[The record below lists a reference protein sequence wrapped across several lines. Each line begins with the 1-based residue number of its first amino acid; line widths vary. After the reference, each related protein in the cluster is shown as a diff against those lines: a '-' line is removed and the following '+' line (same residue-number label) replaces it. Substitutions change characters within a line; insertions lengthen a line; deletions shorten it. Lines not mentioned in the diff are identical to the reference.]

1 MSIHQQP
8 VHRQFEIDPY
18 GSVTQAIRESLID
31 ETPKQARIIADFP
44 ILAKPTSRGKRLVYL
59 DSAASSQKPRAVI
72 DALVRYYE
80 NDNANIHR
88 GVYELAARAT
98 EQFEAARA
106 KVARFVNAAH
116 TEEIVWTRNTTE
128 AINLVSFSWGL
139 QNLGPGDAILTTQL
153 EHHSNLVPWQL
164 LAAKTGAALR
174 FIPADADG
182 VLVLDG
188 LDALLDGVKLVALA
202 HVSNTI
208 GSIAPL
214 DTIVARAHAAGA
226 VVLVD
231 AAQSVPHMPVD
242 VQALDVDFLA
252 ASGHKMCGP
261 TGIGFLYGKRALLEA
276 MPPFLTGGDMIKR
289 VSYERTSWN
298 EVPWK
303 FEAGT
308 SNIADA
314 IALGAAVDYLTE
326 IGMDWVRE
334 HERRIVGYALE
345 RLEELSP
352 RGLAVYGPPRDVERA
367 GVISFNLGDIHA
379 HDLASIL
386 DIEGVCVRAGHHCTM
401 PLMEKMGWP
410 ATARASFYLYNTEA
424 DVDALIDALG
434 KAAAVFHLP

>member
-1 MSIHQQP
+1 VIAAA
-8 VHRQFEIDPY
+8 D
-18 GSVTQAIRESLID
+18 
-31 ETPKQARIIADFP
+31 PKQARIVADFP
-44 ILAKPTSRGKRLVYL
+44 ILGTTTSRGKRLVYL

-72 DALVRYYE
+72 DKLVDYYE
-80 NDNANIHR
+80 NYNANIHR
-88 GVYELAARAT
+88 GVYEIAARAT
-98 EQFEAARA
+98 DAFEEARA
-106 KVARFVNAAH
+106 KVARFLNAAD
-116 TEEIVWTRNTTE
+116 TAEIIWTRNTTE

-139 QNLGPGDAILTTQL
+139 YNLAPGDAILTTQL

-164 LAAKTGAALR
+164 LAEKTGAELR
-174 FIPADADG
+174 YIPSDAHG
-182 VLVLDG
+182 NLVLDH
-188 LDALLDGVKLVALA
+188 LDDLLEGVKLVALA

-214 DTIVARAHAAGA
+214 EIIIPRAHAAGA
-226 VVLVD
+226 VVLLD

-289 VSYERTSWN
+289 VSYETTSFN
-298 EVPWK
+298 ELPWK

-314 IALGAAVDYLTE
+314 IALGAAVDYLRE
-326 IGMDWVRE
+326 IGLDWIRA
-334 HERRIVGYALE
+334 HEIRLTAYALE
-345 RLEELSP
+345 ALRPLEP
-352 RGLAVYGPPRDVERA
+352 RGLQVYGPPRAEDRA
-367 GVISFNLGDIHA
+367 GVISFNFADIHA

-386 DIEGVCVRAGHHCTM
+386 DTEGVCVRAGHHCTM

-410 ATARASFYLYNTEA
+410 ATARASFYLYNTED
-424 DVDALIDALG
+424 DVDALVAALE
-434 KAAAVFHLP
+434 KAATVFGIA

>member
-1 MSIHQQP
+1 MIAAA
-8 VHRQFEIDPY
+8 D
-18 GSVTQAIRESLID
+18 
-31 ETPKQARIIADFP
+31 PKQARIIADFP

-59 DSAASSQKPRAVI
+59 DSAASSQKPQAVI
-72 DALVRYYE
+72 DALVHYYE

-98 EQFEAARA
+98 DQFEAARA
-106 KVARFVNAAH
+106 KIARFVNAAH

-139 QNLGPGDAILTTQL
+139 ANLGPGDAILTTQL

-164 LAAKTGAALR
+164 LAAKTGAELR
-174 FIPADADG
+174 FIRADGDG
-182 VLVLDG
+182 VLVLDD
-188 LDALLDGVKLVALA
+188 LDTLLAGVKLVAIT

-214 DTIVARAHAAGA
+214 ETIVPRAHAAGA

-261 TGIGFLYGKRALLEA
+261 TGIGFLYGKRALLDA

-289 VSYERTSWN
+289 VSYETTSYN
-298 EVPWK
+298 ELPWK

-314 IALGAAVDYLTE
+314 IALGAAVDYLNE
-326 IGMDWVRE
+326 IGMDWIRE
-334 HERRIVGYALE
+334 HERQLTAYALE
-345 RLEELSP
+345 QLRALEA
-352 RGLAVYGPPRDVERA
+352 RGLAVYGPRSADERA

-386 DIEGVCVRAGHHCTM
+386 DVEGVCVRAGHHCTM

-424 DVDALIDALG
+424 DIDALIDALN
-434 KAAAVFHLP
+434 KAADVFRLA

>member
-1 MSIHQQP
+1 MLA
-8 VHRQFEIDPY
+8 
-18 GSVTQAIRESLID
+18 QAD
-31 ETPKQARIIADFP
+31 PKQTRIVADFP

-98 EQFEAARA
+98 EQFEEARA
-106 KVARFVNAAH
+106 KVARFVNAARPD
-116 TEEIVWTRNTTE
+116 EIIWTRNTTE

-139 QNLGPGDAILTTQL
+139 ENLRAGDAILTSQL

-164 LAAKTGAALR
+164 LAAKTGAELR
-174 FIPADADG
+174 FIPADANG
-182 VLVLDG
+182 ELVLDD
-188 LDALLDGVKLVALA
+188 LDALLDGVKLVAIT

-214 DTIVARAHAAGA
+214 ERIVPLAHAAGA

-242 VQALDVDFLA
+242 VRSLDVDFLA

-289 VSYERTSWN
+289 VSYETTSFN
-298 EVPWK
+298 EIPWK

-314 IALGAAVDYLTE
+314 IALGAAIDYLE
-326 IGMDWVRE
+326 HVGMEWVRA
-334 HERRIVGYALE
+334 HEVRVTAYALE
-345 RLEELSP
+345 RLRSLEP
-352 RGLAVYGPPRDVERA
+352 RGLAIYGPRAASERA

-386 DIEGVCVRAGHHCTM
+386 DLEGVCVRAGHHCTM

-424 DVDALIDALG
+424 DVDALIAALE
-434 KAAAVFHLP
+434 KAAAVFKL